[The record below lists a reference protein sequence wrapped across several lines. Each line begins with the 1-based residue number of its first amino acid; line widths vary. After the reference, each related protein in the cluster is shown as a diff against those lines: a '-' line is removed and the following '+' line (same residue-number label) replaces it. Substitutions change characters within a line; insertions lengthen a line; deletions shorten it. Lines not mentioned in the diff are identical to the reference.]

1 MIFFFECV
9 SSYFIVCVFFK
20 AINMENSGRAEEES
34 ETNIENPTTTNL
46 CVQTTSGVISTDD
59 VPPEG
64 WDGRAPQGCIVPL
77 DFCSPLPP
85 PQLKNYH
92 SLPVVSN
99 YPEPVAA
106 SNKETEYFELVEN
119 YSVEPVSVSLSDS
132 NAIVSSQHVDVTIA
146 HSVSQSQ

>member
-1 MIFFFECV
+1 MVVLFLPLQ
-9 SSYFIVCVFFK
+9 
-20 AINMENSGRAEEES
+20 
-34 ETNIENPTTTNL
+34 PTTTNL

-106 SNKETEYFELVEN
+106 SNKETEVRYRPSSCRSLVG
-119 YSVEPVSVSLSDS
+119 
-132 NAIVSSQHVDVTIA
+132 
-146 HSVSQSQ
+146 